1 VKSFKEGK
9 IHEAGQPD
17 GPAGYAVYFF
27 STAIGGSA
35 DDGDKFTWA
44 GDGDLDAYGIRIFAC
59 CENIFHLVCKV
70 IGIVVIDGNITIARE
85 AKDTRGGYFF
95 SWEKSAGM
103 ECYEIFEQDESVRV
117 IGERYAPS
125 EALGERNEGISL
137 GVALVV
143 VYAAG

>member
-1 VKSFKEGK
+1 MLAEIIMLFRGVPQRSWGAHEGEWDKSVKGARE
-9 IHEAGQPD
+9 
-17 GPAGYAVYFF
+17 
-27 STAIGGSA
+27 
-35 DDGDKFTWA
+35 
-44 GDGDLDAYGIRIFAC
+44 IRG
-59 CENIFHLVCKV
+59 KV

-103 ECYEIFEQDESVRV
+103 ECYEIFEQDEGVRV
-117 IGERYAPS
+117 IGERDAPS